1 MSNNNGLYSHAHA
14 VRDSESGKEYGG
26 TYIHYRFAD
35 YKNQISKF
43 GNDTTSKYIGKD
55 GNLYKQ
61 MLKREQANVGDMD
74 EFSKFIESFSD
85 PDSVVQDT
93 FAVAYDAK
101 SVNNISFKGET
112 GISRQSV
119 EQIANEIVSDVE
131 NFCAA
136 LERAMD
142 EMAQKLDINL
152 GAYKKAVIDTYA
164 NGNTI
169 DNKIAK
175 KILNQVL
182 HHEGFVR
189 LDVDSGYNGS
199 GKGVIEKCLQEM
211 ILLVEALP
219 EYDSFEGQTWSTGSK
234 KHSGGKTDA
243 GTVFSVLVGK
253 IQGLYNNVAGKASEV
268 AAQAGMLAANK
279 DFIEEQGK
287 ILTPIN
293 GTTIACKNLECTT
306 TVTGDD
312 MVESKFNSTEKTVS
326 KSDVMVTIK
335 EDGSTKVQY
344 GISVKQYKPK
354 TDTGVSSIKI
364 ASGLNFKQ
372 LLEDYV
378 LSNHGGGI
386 DYNYVYNVAAS
397 RPGKGLRHTSA
408 SISGP
413 ELTMAW
419 NEIVKA
425 VTLASFVYALSGI
438 AKENSA
444 NNAIL
449 LVLNGKVFRMADI
462 VERVTSDNLKS
473 RLSMLNDSDKNVAVG
488 RASMMSSNEWKGVS
502 KDIRKTAAL
511 YRATRSKEYALQ
523 RSDKVRGKVD
533 DVLEKT
539 KMDITLN
546 NLESLLF

>member
-14 VRDSESGKEYGG
+14 VRDSKSGKEYGG

-43 GNDTTSKYIGKD
+43 DNDTTSKYIGKD

-61 MLKREQANVGDMD
+61 MLEREQANVGDIY
-74 EFSKFIESFSD
+74 EFSKFIDSFSD
-85 PDSVVQDT
+85 PDSLMQDT
-93 FAVAYDAK
+93 FASAYDAK
-101 SVNNISFKGET
+101 AVNNVSFKGET

-119 EQIANEIVSDVE
+119 AQIANEIASNVE

-136 LERAMD
+136 LERAME
-142 EMAQKLDINL
+142 EMAQKLNINL
-152 GAYKKAVIDTYA
+152 GAYKKAVIDAYA
-164 NGNTI
+164 NGHTI
-169 DNKIAK
+169 DSKIARQ
-175 KILNQVL
+175 ILNQVL

-243 GTVFSVLVGK
+243 GTVFAVLVGK
-253 IQGLYNNVAGKASEV
+253 IQGLYNNVAGKAGEV
-268 AAQAGMLAANK
+268 AAQAGVLAAQK
-279 DFIEEQGK
+279 KFFEEQGK
-287 ILTPIN
+287 ILTPVN
-293 GTTIACKNLECTT
+293 GTTLAGKNFECTT

-312 MVESKFNSTEKTVS
+312 MVESKFNGAEMTVS
-326 KSDVMVTIK
+326 KSDVTVSVQ

-364 ASGLNFKQ
+364 ASGLSFKQ

-378 LSNHGGGI
+378 LSNGGGGI
-386 DYNYVYNVAAS
+386 DYNYVYNVAAG

-419 NEIVKA
+419 NEIVNA

-449 LVLNGKVFRMADI
+449 LVLNGRVFRMADI
-462 VERVTSDNLKS
+462 VERVTSNNLKS
-473 RLSMLNDSDKNVAVG
+473 RLSTMNGSNKNVAVG
-488 RASMMSSNEWKGVS
+488 RASMMSANTWIGGAKNA
-502 KDIRKTAAL
+502 RKTAAL
-511 YRATRSKEYALQ
+511 YRATRNKEDALT

-533 DVLEKT
+533 DVLSQT

>member
-1 MSNNNGLYSHAHA
+1 MSNNNGLYSHANA
-14 VRDSESGKEYGG
+14 VRNSKTGEKYGG

-43 GNDTTSKYIGKD
+43 GNDITSKYIGKD

-74 EFSKFIESFSD
+74 EFSKFIDSFSD
-85 PDSVVQDT
+85 PDSLMQDT
-93 FAVAYDAK
+93 FASAYDAK
-101 SVNNISFKGET
+101 AVNNVSFKGET

-119 EQIANEIVSDVE
+119 AQIANEIASNVE

-142 EMAQKLDINL
+142 EMAQKLNINL
-152 GAYKKAVIDTYA
+152 GAYKKAVIDAYA
-164 NGNTI
+164 NGHTI
-169 DNKIAK
+169 DSKIARQ
-175 KILNQVL
+175 ILNQVL

-243 GTVFSVLVGK
+243 GTVFAVLVGK
-253 IQGLYNNVAGKASEV
+253 IQGLYNNVAGKAGEV
-268 AAQAGMLAANK
+268 AAQAGVLAAQK
-279 DFIEEQGK
+279 KFFEEQGK
-287 ILTPIN
+287 ILTPVN
-293 GTTIACKNLECTT
+293 GTTLAGKNFECTT

-312 MVESKFNSTEKTVS
+312 MVESKFNGAEMTVS
-326 KSDVMVTIK
+326 KSDVTVSVQ

-378 LSNHGGGI
+378 LSNGGGGI
-386 DYNYVYNVAAS
+386 DYNYVYNVAAG

-419 NEIVKA
+419 NEIVNA

-449 LVLNGKVFRMADI
+449 LVLNGRVFRMADI
-462 VERVTSDNLKS
+462 VERVTSNNLKS
-473 RLSMLNDSDKNVAVG
+473 RLSTMNGSNKNVAVG
-488 RASMMSSNEWKGVS
+488 RASMMSANTWIGGAKNA
-502 KDIRKTAAL
+502 RKTAAL
-511 YRATRSKEYALQ
+511 YRATRNKEDALT

-533 DVLEKT
+533 DVLSQT

>member
-1 MSNNNGLYSHAHA
+1 MSNNNGLYSHANA
-14 VRDSESGKEYGG
+14 VKNSKTGEKYGG

-43 GNDTTSKYIGKD
+43 SNDITSKYIGKD

-74 EFSKFIESFSD
+74 EFSKFIDSFSD
-85 PDSVVQDT
+85 PDSLMQDT
-93 FAVAYDAK
+93 FSSAYDAK
-101 SVNNISFKGET
+101 AVNNVSFKGET
-112 GISRQSV
+112 GISKQSV
-119 EQIANEIVSDVE
+119 AQIANEIASNVE

-142 EMAQKLDINL
+142 EMAQKLNINL
-152 GAYKKAVIDTYA
+152 GAYKKAVIDAYA
-164 NGNTI
+164 NGHTI
-169 DNKIAK
+169 DSKIARQ
-175 KILNQVL
+175 ILNQVL

-219 EYDSFEGQTWSTGSK
+219 EYDNFEGQTWSTGSK

-243 GTVFSVLVGK
+243 GTVFAVLVGK
-253 IQGLYNNVAGKASEV
+253 IQGLYNNVAGKAGEV
-268 AAQAGMLAANK
+268 AAQAGVLAAQK
-279 DFIEEQGK
+279 KFFEEQGK
-287 ILTPIN
+287 ILTPVN
-293 GTTIACKNLECTT
+293 GTTLAGKNFECTT

-312 MVESKFNSTEKTVS
+312 MVESKFTGAEMTVS
-326 KSDVMVTIK
+326 KSDVTVSVQ

-364 ASGLNFKQ
+364 ASGLSFKQ

-378 LSNHGGGI
+378 LSNGGGGI
-386 DYNYVYNVAAS
+386 DYNYVYNVAAG

-419 NEIVKA
+419 NEIVNA

-449 LVLNGKVFRMADI
+449 LVLNGRVFRMADI
-462 VERVTSDNLKS
+462 VERVTSNNLKS
-473 RLSMLNDSDKNVAVG
+473 RLSTMNGSNKNVAVG
-488 RASMMSSNEWKGVS
+488 RASMMSANTWIGGAKNA
-502 KDIRKTAAL
+502 RKTAAL
-511 YRATRSKEYALQ
+511 YRATRNKEDALT

-533 DVLEKT
+533 DVLSQT

>member
-14 VRDSESGKEYGG
+14 VRDSKSGKEYGG

-61 MLKREQANVGDMD
+61 MLEREQANVGDMD
-74 EFSKFIESFSD
+74 EFSKFIDSFSD
-85 PDSVVQDT
+85 LDSLMQDT
-93 FAVAYDAK
+93 FASAYDAK
-101 SVNNISFKGET
+101 AVNNVSFKGET

-119 EQIANEIVSDVE
+119 AQIANEIASNVE

-142 EMAQKLDINL
+142 EMAQKLNINL
-152 GAYKKAVIDTYA
+152 GAYKKAVIDAYA
-164 NGNTI
+164 NGHTI
-169 DNKIAK
+169 DSKIARQ
-175 KILNQVL
+175 ILNQVL

-243 GTVFSVLVGK
+243 GTVFAVLVGK
-253 IQGLYNNVAGKASEV
+253 IQGLYNNVAGKAGEV
-268 AAQAGMLAANK
+268 AAQAGVLAVQK
-279 DFIEEQGK
+279 KFFEEQGK
-287 ILTPIN
+287 ILTPVN
-293 GTTIACKNLECTT
+293 GTTIAGKNFECTT

-312 MVESKFNSTEKTVS
+312 MVESKFNSAEMTVS
-326 KSDVMVTIK
+326 KSDVTVSVQ

-354 TDTGVSSIKI
+354 TDTGVSSIKV
-364 ASGLNFKQ
+364 ASGLSFKQ

-378 LSNHGGGI
+378 LSNGGGGI
-386 DYNYVYNVAAS
+386 DYNYVYNVAAG

-419 NEIVKA
+419 NEIVNA

-449 LVLNGKVFRMADI
+449 LVLNGRVFRMADI

-473 RLSMLNDSDKNVAVG
+473 RLSTINGSNKNVAVG
-488 RASMMSSNEWKGVS
+488 RASMMSANTWIGGA
-502 KDIRKTAAL
+502 KDARKTAAL
-511 YRATRSKEYALQ
+511 YRATRNKEDALT
-523 RSDKVRGKVD
+523 RSDTVRGKVD
-533 DVLEKT
+533 DILAKT

>member
-1 MSNNNGLYSHAHA
+1 
-14 VRDSESGKEYGG
+14 
-26 TYIHYRFAD
+26 
-35 YKNQISKF
+35 
-43 GNDTTSKYIGKD
+43 
-55 GNLYKQ
+55 

-101 SVNNISFKGET
+101 AVNNISFKGET

-142 EMAQKLDINL
+142 EMAQKLNINL

-164 NGNTI
+164 NGHTI
-169 DNKIAK
+169 DSKIAK
-175 KILNQVL
+175 QILNQVL
-182 HHEGFVR
+182 HHEGFIR

-219 EYDSFEGQTWSTGSK
+219 EYNSFEGQTWSTGSK

-268 AAQAGMLAANK
+268 AVQAGALASHK
-279 DFIEEQGK
+279 KFLEEQDK

-293 GTTIACKNLECTT
+293 RTTIAGKNLECTT

-312 MVESKFNSTEKTVS
+312 MVDSKFNSTEKTVS

-364 ASGLNFKQ
+364 ASGLKFKQ

-488 RASMMSSNEWKGVS
+488 RASMMSSNEWKGVA
-502 KDIRKTAAL
+502 KDTRKTAAL

-523 RSDKVRGKVD
+523 RSDNVRGKVD

>member
-1 MSNNNGLYSHAHA
+1 MSNNNGLYSHANA
-14 VRDSESGKEYGG
+14 VRNSKTGEKYGG

-43 GNDTTSKYIGKD
+43 GNDTTSNYIGKD

-74 EFSKFIESFSD
+74 EFSKFIDSFSD
-85 PDSVVQDT
+85 PDSLMQDT
-93 FAVAYDAK
+93 FASAYDAK
-101 SVNNISFKGET
+101 AVNNVSFKGET

-119 EQIANEIVSDVE
+119 AQIANEIASNVE

-142 EMAQKLDINL
+142 EMAQKLNINL
-152 GAYKKAVIDTYA
+152 SAYKKAVIDAYA
-164 NGNTI
+164 NGHTI
-169 DNKIAK
+169 DSKIARQ
-175 KILNQVL
+175 ILNQVL

-243 GTVFSVLVGK
+243 GTVFAVLVGK
-253 IQGLYNNVAGKASEV
+253 IQGLYNNVAGKAGEV
-268 AAQAGMLAANK
+268 AAQAGVLAAQK
-279 DFIEEQGK
+279 KIFEEQGK
-287 ILTPIN
+287 ILTPVN
-293 GTTIACKNLECTT
+293 GTTLAGKNFECTT

-312 MVESKFNSTEKTVS
+312 MVESKFNSAEMTVS
-326 KSDVMVTIK
+326 KSDVMVSVQ

-364 ASGLNFKQ
+364 ASGLSFKQ

-378 LSNHGGGI
+378 LSNSGGGI
-386 DYNYVYNVAAS
+386 DYNYVYNVAAG

-419 NEIVKA
+419 NEIVNA

-449 LVLNGKVFRMADI
+449 LVLNGRVFRMADI
-462 VERVTSDNLKS
+462 VERVTSNNLKS
-473 RLSMLNDSDKNVAVG
+473 RLSMMNGSNKNVAVG
-488 RASMMSSNEWKGVS
+488 RASMMSANTWIGGA
-502 KDIRKTAAL
+502 KDARKTAAL
-511 YRATRSKEYALQ
+511 YRATRNKEDALT
-523 RSDKVRGKVD
+523 RSDTVRGKVD
-533 DVLEKT
+533 DVLSQT

>member
-1 MSNNNGLYSHAHA
+1 MSNNNGLYSHANA
-14 VRDSESGKEYGG
+14 VRNSKTGEKYGG

-43 GNDTTSKYIGKD
+43 GNDITSKYIGKD

-74 EFSKFIESFSD
+74 EFSKFIDSFSD
-85 PDSVVQDT
+85 PDSLMQDT
-93 FAVAYDAK
+93 FASAYDAK
-101 SVNNISFKGET
+101 AVNNVSFKGET

-119 EQIANEIVSDVE
+119 AQIANEIASNVE

-142 EMAQKLDINL
+142 EMAQKLNINL
-152 GAYKKAVIDTYA
+152 GAYKKAVIDAYA
-164 NGNTI
+164 NGHTI
-169 DNKIAK
+169 DSKIARQ
-175 KILNQVL
+175 ILNQVL

-243 GTVFSVLVGK
+243 GTVFAVLVGK
-253 IQGLYNNVAGKASEV
+253 IQGLYNNVAGKAGEV
-268 AAQAGMLAANK
+268 AAQAGVLAAQK
-279 DFIEEQGK
+279 KFFEEQGK
-287 ILTPIN
+287 ILAPVN
-293 GTTIACKNLECTT
+293 GTTLTAKNFECTT

-312 MVESKFNSTEKTVS
+312 MVESKFTGAEMTVS
-326 KSDVMVTIK
+326 KSDVTVSVQ

-364 ASGLNFKQ
+364 ASGLSFKQ

-378 LSNHGGGI
+378 LSNCGGGI
-386 DYNYVYNVAAS
+386 DYNYVYNVAAG

-419 NEIVKA
+419 NEIVNA

-449 LVLNGKVFRMADI
+449 LVLNGRVFRMADI
-462 VERVTSDNLKS
+462 VERVTSNNLKT
-473 RLSMLNDSDKNVAVG
+473 RLSTMNGSNKNVAVG
-488 RASMMSSNEWKGVS
+488 RASMMSANTWIGGAKNA
-502 KDIRKTAAL
+502 RKTAAL
-511 YRATRSKEYALQ
+511 YRATRNKEDALT

-533 DVLEKT
+533 DVLSQT

>member
-1 MSNNNGLYSHAHA
+1 MSNNNGLYSHANA
-14 VRDSESGKEYGG
+14 VRNSKTGEKYGG

-43 GNDTTSKYIGKD
+43 GNDITSKYIGKD

-74 EFSKFIESFSD
+74 EFSKFIDSFSD
-85 PDSVVQDT
+85 PDSLMQDT
-93 FAVAYDAK
+93 FASAYDAK
-101 SVNNISFKGET
+101 AVNNVSFKGET

-119 EQIANEIVSDVE
+119 AQIANEIASNVE
-131 NFCAA
+131 NLCAA

-142 EMAQKLDINL
+142 EMAQKLNINL
-152 GAYKKAVIDTYA
+152 GAYKKAVIDAYA
-164 NGNTI
+164 NGHTI
-169 DNKIAK
+169 DSKIARQ
-175 KILNQVL
+175 ILNQVL

-243 GTVFSVLVGK
+243 GTVFAVLVGK
-253 IQGLYNNVAGKASEV
+253 IQGLYNNVAGKAGEV
-268 AAQAGMLAANK
+268 AAQAGVLAAQK
-279 DFIEEQGK
+279 KFFEEQGK
-287 ILTPIN
+287 ILAPVN
-293 GTTIACKNLECTT
+293 GTTLTGKNFECTT

-312 MVESKFNSTEKTVS
+312 MVESKFTGAEMTVS
-326 KSDVMVTIK
+326 KSDVTVSVQ

-364 ASGLNFKQ
+364 ASGLSFKQ

-378 LSNHGGGI
+378 LSNCGGGI
-386 DYNYVYNVAAS
+386 DYNYVYNVAAG

-419 NEIVKA
+419 NEIVNA

-449 LVLNGKVFRMADI
+449 LVLNGRVFRMADI
-462 VERVTSDNLKS
+462 VERVTSNNLKT
-473 RLSMLNDSDKNVAVG
+473 RLSTMNGSNKNVAVG
-488 RASMMSSNEWKGVS
+488 RASMMSANTWIGGAKNA
-502 KDIRKTAAL
+502 RKTAAL
-511 YRATRSKEYALQ
+511 YRATRNKEDALT

-533 DVLEKT
+533 DVLSQT

>member
-1 MSNNNGLYSHAHA
+1 MSNNNGLYSHANA
-14 VRDSESGKEYGG
+14 VRNSKTGEKYGG

-43 GNDTTSKYIGKD
+43 GNDITSKYIGKD

-74 EFSKFIESFSD
+74 EFSKFIDSFSD
-85 PDSVVQDT
+85 PDSLMQDT
-93 FAVAYDAK
+93 FSSAYDAK
-101 SVNNISFKGET
+101 AVNNISFKGET
-112 GISRQSV
+112 GISKQSV
-119 EQIANEIVSDVE
+119 AQIANEIASNVE

-142 EMAQKLDINL
+142 EMAQKLNINL
-152 GAYKKAVIDTYA
+152 GAYKKAVIDAYA
-164 NGNTI
+164 NGHTI
-169 DNKIAK
+169 DSKIARQ
-175 KILNQVL
+175 ILNQVL

-243 GTVFSVLVGK
+243 GTVFAVLVGK
-253 IQGLYNNVAGKASEV
+253 IQGLYNNVAGKAGEV
-268 AAQAGMLAANK
+268 AAQAGVLAAQK
-279 DFIEEQGK
+279 KFFEEHGK
-287 ILTPIN
+287 ILIPVN
-293 GTTIACKNLECTT
+293 GTTLAGKNFECTT

-312 MVESKFNSTEKTVS
+312 MVESKFNSAEMTVS
-326 KSDVMVTIK
+326 KSDVTVSVQ

-354 TDTGVSSIKI
+354 TDTGISSIKI
-364 ASGLNFKQ
+364 ASGLSFKQ

-378 LSNHGGGI
+378 LSNGGGGI
-386 DYNYVYNVAAS
+386 DYNYVYNVAAG

-419 NEIVKA
+419 NEIVNA

-449 LVLNGKVFRMADI
+449 LVLNGRVFRMADI

-473 RLSMLNDSDKNVAVG
+473 RLSTINGSNKNVAVG
-488 RASMMSSNEWKGVS
+488 RASMMSANTWIGEA
-502 KDIRKTAAL
+502 KDARKTAAL
-511 YRATRSKEYALQ
+511 YRATRNKEDALT
-523 RSDKVRGKVD
+523 RSDTVRGKVD
-533 DVLEKT
+533 DILAKT

>member
-14 VRDSESGKEYGG
+14 VRDSKSGKEYGG

-43 GNDTTSKYIGKD
+43 GNDTISKYIGKD

-74 EFSKFIESFSD
+74 EFSKFIDSFSD
-85 PDSVVQDT
+85 PDSLMQDT
-93 FAVAYDAK
+93 FSSAYDAK
-101 SVNNISFKGET
+101 AVNNVSFKGET
-112 GISRQSV
+112 GISKQSV
-119 EQIANEIVSDVE
+119 AQIANEIASNVE

-142 EMAQKLDINL
+142 EMAQKLNVNL
-152 GAYKKAVIDTYA
+152 GAYKNAVIDAYA
-164 NGNTI
+164 NGHTI
-169 DNKIAK
+169 DSKIARQ
-175 KILNQVL
+175 ILNQVL

-243 GTVFSVLVGK
+243 GTVFAVLVGK
-253 IQGLYNNVAGKASEV
+253 IQGLYNNVAGKAGEV
-268 AAQAGMLAANK
+268 AAQAGVLAVQK
-279 DFIEEQGK
+279 KFFEEQGK
-287 ILTPIN
+287 ILTPVN
-293 GTTIACKNLECTT
+293 GTTLAGKNFECAT

-312 MVESKFNSTEKTVS
+312 MVESKFNSAEMTVS
-326 KSDVMVTIK
+326 KSDVIVSVQD
-335 EDGSTKVQY
+335 DGSTKVQY

-364 ASGLNFKQ
+364 ASGLSFKQ

-378 LSNHGGGI
+378 LSNGGGGI
-386 DYNYVYNVAAS
+386 DYNYVYNVAAGRS
-397 RPGKGLRHTSA
+397 GKGLRHTSA

-419 NEIVKA
+419 NEIVNA
-425 VTLASFVYALSGI
+425 VNLASFVYALSGI

-449 LVLNGKVFRMADI
+449 LVLNGRVFRMADI

-473 RLSMLNDSDKNVAVG
+473 RLSTINGSNKNVAVG
-488 RASMMSSNEWKGVS
+488 RASMMSANTWIGGA
-502 KDIRKTAAL
+502 KDARKTASL
-511 YRATRSKEYALQ
+511 YRATRNKEDALQ

>member
-1 MSNNNGLYSHAHA
+1 MSNNNGLYSHANA
-14 VRDSESGKEYGG
+14 VRNSKTGEKYGG

-43 GNDTTSKYIGKD
+43 GNDITSKYIGKD

-74 EFSKFIESFSD
+74 EFSKFIDSFSD
-85 PDSVVQDT
+85 PNSLMQDT
-93 FAVAYDAK
+93 FASAYDAK
-101 SVNNISFKGET
+101 AVNNVSFKGET

-119 EQIANEIVSDVE
+119 AQIANEIASNVE

-142 EMAQKLDINL
+142 EMAQKLNINL
-152 GAYKKAVIDTYA
+152 GAYKKAVIDAYA
-164 NGNTI
+164 NGHTI
-169 DNKIAK
+169 DSKIARQ
-175 KILNQVL
+175 ILNQVL

-243 GTVFSVLVGK
+243 GTVFAVLVGK
-253 IQGLYNNVAGKASEV
+253 IQGLYNNVAGKAGEV
-268 AAQAGMLAANK
+268 AAQAGVLAAQK
-279 DFIEEQGK
+279 KFFEEQGK
-287 ILTPIN
+287 ILTSAN
-293 GTTIACKNLECTT
+293 GTTLTGKNFECTT

-312 MVESKFNSTEKTVS
+312 MVESKFNSAEMTVS
-326 KSDVMVTIK
+326 KSDVMVSIQ

-364 ASGLNFKQ
+364 ASGLSFKQ

-378 LSNHGGGI
+378 LSNNGGGI
-386 DYNYVYNVAAS
+386 DYNYVYNVAAG
-397 RPGKGLRHTSA
+397 RPGKGLRHTSS

-419 NEIVKA
+419 NEIVNS

-449 LVLNGKVFRMADI
+449 LVLNGRVFRMADI

-473 RLSMLNDSDKNVAVG
+473 RLSTINGKNKNVAVG
-488 RASMMSSNEWKGVS
+488 RASMMSANTWIGGA
-502 KDIRKTAAL
+502 KDARKTAAL
-511 YRATRSKEYALQ
+511 YRATRNKEDALT
-523 RSDKVRGKVD
+523 RSDTVRGKVD
-533 DVLEKT
+533 DVLSQT

>member
-1 MSNNNGLYSHAHA
+1 MSNNNGLYSHANA
-14 VRDSESGKEYGG
+14 VRNSKTGEKYGG

-43 GNDTTSKYIGKD
+43 GNDITSKYIGKD

-74 EFSKFIESFSD
+74 EFSKFIDSFSD
-85 PDSVVQDT
+85 PDSLMQDT
-93 FAVAYDAK
+93 FASAYDAK
-101 SVNNISFKGET
+101 AVNNVSFKGET

-119 EQIANEIVSDVE
+119 AQIANEIASNVE

-142 EMAQKLDINL
+142 EMAQKLNINL
-152 GAYKKAVIDTYA
+152 GAYKKAVIDAYA
-164 NGNTI
+164 NGHTI
-169 DNKIAK
+169 DSKIARQ
-175 KILNQVL
+175 ILNQVL

-243 GTVFSVLVGK
+243 GTVFAVLVGK
-253 IQGLYNNVAGKASEV
+253 IQGLYNNVAGKAGEV
-268 AAQAGMLAANK
+268 AAQAGVLAAQK
-279 DFIEEQGK
+279 KFFEEQGK
-287 ILTPIN
+287 ILTSAN
-293 GTTIACKNLECTT
+293 GTTLTGKNFECTT

-312 MVESKFNSTEKTVS
+312 MVESKFNSAEMTVS
-326 KSDVMVTIK
+326 KSDVMVSIQ

-364 ASGLNFKQ
+364 ASGLSFKQ

-378 LSNHGGGI
+378 LSNNGGGI
-386 DYNYVYNVAAS
+386 DYNYVYNVAAG
-397 RPGKGLRHTSA
+397 RPGKGLRHTSS

-419 NEIVKA
+419 NEIVNS

-449 LVLNGKVFRMADI
+449 LVLNGRVFRMADI

-473 RLSMLNDSDKNVAVG
+473 RLSTINGKNKNVAVG
-488 RASMMSSNEWKGVS
+488 RASMMSANTWIGGA
-502 KDIRKTAAL
+502 KDARKTAAL
-511 YRATRSKEYALQ
+511 YRATRNKEDALT
-523 RSDKVRGKVD
+523 RSDTVRGKVD
-533 DVLEKT
+533 DVLSQT

>member
-1 MSNNNGLYSHAHA
+1 MSNNNGLYSHANA
-14 VRDSESGKEYGG
+14 INSETKKIYGG
-26 TYIHYRFAD
+26 TYVHYRFAD

-43 GNDTTSKYIGKD
+43 GNDITSKYIGKD

-61 MLKREQANVGDMD
+61 MLKREQVNVGDMD
-74 EFSKFIESFSD
+74 EFSKFIDSFSD
-85 PDSVVQDT
+85 PDSLMQDT
-93 FAVAYDAK
+93 FASAYDAK
-101 SVNNISFKGET
+101 AVNNVSFKGET
-112 GISRQSV
+112 GISGQSV
-119 EQIANEIVSDVE
+119 AQIANEIASNVE

-142 EMAQKLDINL
+142 EMAQKLNINL
-152 GAYKKAVIDTYA
+152 SAYKKAVIDAYA
-164 NGNTI
+164 NGHTI
-169 DNKIAK
+169 DSKISRQ
-175 KILNQVL
+175 ILNQVL
-182 HHEGFVR
+182 HHEGFIR

-243 GTVFSVLVGK
+243 GTVFAVLVGK
-253 IQGLYNNVAGKASEV
+253 IQGLYNNVAGKAGEV
-268 AAQAGMLAANK
+268 AAQAGVLAAQK
-279 DFIEEQGK
+279 KFFEEQGK
-287 ILTPIN
+287 ILTPVN
-293 GTTIACKNLECTT
+293 GTTLAGKNFECTT

-312 MVESKFNSTEKTVS
+312 MVESKFNSAEKTVS
-326 KSDVMVTIK
+326 KSDVMVSVQ

-364 ASGLNFKQ
+364 ASGLSFKQ

-378 LSNHGGGI
+378 LSNSGGGI
-386 DYNYVYNVAAS
+386 DYNYVYNVAAG

-413 ELTMAW
+413 ELTIAW
-419 NEIVKA
+419 NEIVNA

-449 LVLNGKVFRMADI
+449 LVLNGRVFRMTDI

-473 RLSMLNDSDKNVAVG
+473 RLSTINGKNKNVAVG
-488 RASMMSSNEWKGVS
+488 RASMMSSNKWEGGGNAK
-502 KDIRKTAAL
+502 KTAAL

-533 DVLEKT
+533 DVLSQT

>member
-14 VRDSESGKEYGG
+14 VRDSKSGKEYGG

-43 GNDTTSKYIGKD
+43 GNDTTSTYIGKD
-55 GNLYKQ
+55 GILYKQ

-101 SVNNISFKGET
+101 AVNNISFKGET

-164 NGNTI
+164 NGHTI
-169 DNKIAK
+169 DSKIAK
-175 KILNQVL
+175 QILNQVL

-219 EYDSFEGQTWSTGSK
+219 EYGSFEGQTWSTGSK

-268 AAQAGMLAANK
+268 AVQAGMLAANK

-293 GTTIACKNLECTT
+293 GTTLVGKNLECTT

-449 LVLNGKVFRMADI
+449 LVLMVKYFVWQI
-462 VERVTSDNLKS
+462 LLK
-473 RLSMLNDSDKNVAVG
+473 
-488 RASMMSSNEWKGVS
+488 E
-502 KDIRKTAAL
+502 
-511 YRATRSKEYALQ
+511 
-523 RSDKVRGKVD
+523 
-533 DVLEKT
+533 
-539 KMDITLN
+539 
-546 NLESLLF
+546 

>member
-1 MSNNNGLYSHAHA
+1 MSNNNGLYSHANA
-14 VRDSESGKEYGG
+14 VKNSKTGEKYGG

-43 GNDTTSKYIGKD
+43 SNDITSKYIGKD

-74 EFSKFIESFSD
+74 EFSKFIDSFSD
-85 PDSVVQDT
+85 PDSLMQDT
-93 FAVAYDAK
+93 FSSAYDAK
-101 SVNNISFKGET
+101 AVNNVSFKGET
-112 GISRQSV
+112 GISKQSV
-119 EQIANEIVSDVE
+119 AQIANEIASNVE

-142 EMAQKLDINL
+142 EMAQKLNINL
-152 GAYKKAVIDTYA
+152 GAYKKAVIDAYA
-164 NGNTI
+164 NGHTI
-169 DNKIAK
+169 DSKIARQ
-175 KILNQVL
+175 ILNQVL

-219 EYDSFEGQTWSTGSK
+219 EYDNFEGQTWSTGSK

-243 GTVFSVLVGK
+243 GTVFAVLVGK
-253 IQGLYNNVAGKASEV
+253 IQGLYNNVAGKAGEV
-268 AAQAGMLAANK
+268 AAQAGVLAAQK
-279 DFIEEQGK
+279 KFFEEQGK
-287 ILTPIN
+287 ILTPVN
-293 GTTIACKNLECTT
+293 GTTLAGKNFKCTT

-312 MVESKFNSTEKTVS
+312 MVESKFNSAEMTVS
-326 KSDVMVTIK
+326 KSDVTVSVQ

-364 ASGLNFKQ
+364 ASGLSFKQ

-378 LSNHGGGI
+378 LSNGGGGI
-386 DYNYVYNVAAS
+386 DYNYVYNVAAGH
-397 RPGKGLRHTSA
+397 PGKGLRHTSA

-419 NEIVKA
+419 NEIVNA

-449 LVLNGKVFRMADI
+449 LVLNGRVFRMADI

-473 RLSMLNDSDKNVAVG
+473 RLSTINSSNKNVAVG
-488 RASMMSSNEWKGVS
+488 RVSMMSANTWIGGA
-502 KDIRKTAAL
+502 KDARKTAAL
-511 YRATRSKEYALQ
+511 YRATRNKEDALT
-523 RSDKVRGKVD
+523 RSDTVRGKVD
-533 DVLEKT
+533 DILAKT

>member
-1 MSNNNGLYSHAHA
+1 MSNNNGLYSHANA
-14 VRDSESGKEYGG
+14 VRNSKTGEKYGG

-43 GNDTTSKYIGKD
+43 GNDITSKYIGKD

-74 EFSKFIESFSD
+74 EFSKFIDSFSD
-85 PDSVVQDT
+85 PDSLMQDT
-93 FAVAYDAK
+93 FASAYDAK
-101 SVNNISFKGET
+101 AVNNVSFKGET

-119 EQIANEIVSDVE
+119 AQIANEIASNVE

-142 EMAQKLDINL
+142 EMAQKLNINL
-152 GAYKKAVIDTYA
+152 GAYKKAVIDAYA
-164 NGNTI
+164 NGHTI
-169 DNKIAK
+169 DSKIARQ
-175 KILNQVL
+175 ILNQVL

-243 GTVFSVLVGK
+243 GTVFAVLVGK
-253 IQGLYNNVAGKASEV
+253 IQGLYNNVAGKAGEV
-268 AAQAGMLAANK
+268 AAQAGVLAAQK
-279 DFIEEQGK
+279 KFFEEQGK
-287 ILTPIN
+287 ILTSAN
-293 GTTIACKNLECTT
+293 GTTLTGKNFECTT

-312 MVESKFNSTEKTVS
+312 MVESKFNSAEMTVS
-326 KSDVMVTIK
+326 KSDVMVSVQ

-364 ASGLNFKQ
+364 ASGLSFKQ

-378 LSNHGGGI
+378 LSNNGGGI
-386 DYNYVYNVAAS
+386 DYNYVYNVAAG
-397 RPGKGLRHTSA
+397 RPGKGLRHTSS

-419 NEIVKA
+419 NEIVNS

-449 LVLNGKVFRMADI
+449 LVLNGRVFRMADI

-473 RLSMLNDSDKNVAVG
+473 RLSTINGKNKNVAVG
-488 RASMMSSNEWKGVS
+488 RASMMSANTWIGGA
-502 KDIRKTAAL
+502 KDARKTAAL
-511 YRATRSKEYALQ
+511 YRATRNKEDALT
-523 RSDKVRGKVD
+523 RSDTVRGKVD
-533 DVLEKT
+533 DVLSQT

>member
-1 MSNNNGLYSHAHA
+1 MSNNNGLYSHANA
-14 VRDSESGKEYGG
+14 VRNSKTGEKYGG

-43 GNDTTSKYIGKD
+43 GNDITSKYIGKD

-74 EFSKFIESFSD
+74 EFSKFIDSFSD
-85 PDSVVQDT
+85 PDSLMQDT
-93 FAVAYDAK
+93 FASAYDAK
-101 SVNNISFKGET
+101 AVNNVSFKGET

-119 EQIANEIVSDVE
+119 AQIANEIASNVE

-142 EMAQKLDINL
+142 EMAQKLNINL
-152 GAYKKAVIDTYA
+152 GAYKKAVIDAYA
-164 NGNTI
+164 NGHTI
-169 DNKIAK
+169 DSKIARQ
-175 KILNQVL
+175 ILNQVL

-243 GTVFSVLVGK
+243 GTVFAVLVGK
-253 IQGLYNNVAGKASEV
+253 IQGLYNNVAGKAGEV
-268 AAQAGMLAANK
+268 AAQAGVLAAQK
-279 DFIEEQGK
+279 KFFEEQGK
-287 ILTPIN
+287 ILAPVN
-293 GTTIACKNLECTT
+293 GTTLTGKSFECTT

-312 MVESKFNSTEKTVS
+312 MVESKFTGAEMTVS
-326 KSDVMVTIK
+326 KSDVTVSVQ

-364 ASGLNFKQ
+364 ASGLSFKQ

-378 LSNHGGGI
+378 LSNCGGGI
-386 DYNYVYNVAAS
+386 DYNYVYNVAAG

-419 NEIVKA
+419 NEIVNA

-449 LVLNGKVFRMADI
+449 LVLNGRVFRMADI
-462 VERVTSDNLKS
+462 VERVTSNNLKT
-473 RLSMLNDSDKNVAVG
+473 RLSTMNGSNKNVAVG
-488 RASMMSSNEWKGVS
+488 RASMMSANTWIGGAKNA
-502 KDIRKTAAL
+502 RKTAAL
-511 YRATRSKEYALQ
+511 YRATRNKEDALT

-533 DVLEKT
+533 DVLSQT

>member
-1 MSNNNGLYSHAHA
+1 MSNNNGLYSHANA
-14 VRDSESGKEYGG
+14 VRNSKTGEKYGG

-43 GNDTTSKYIGKD
+43 GNDITSKYIGKD

-74 EFSKFIESFSD
+74 EFSKFIDSFSD
-85 PDSVVQDT
+85 PDSLMQDT
-93 FAVAYDAK
+93 FASAYDAK
-101 SVNNISFKGET
+101 AVNNVSFKGET

-119 EQIANEIVSDVE
+119 AQIANEIASNVE

-142 EMAQKLDINL
+142 EMAQKLNINL
-152 GAYKKAVIDTYA
+152 GAYKKAVIDAYA
-164 NGNTI
+164 NGHTI
-169 DNKIAK
+169 DSKIARQ
-175 KILNQVL
+175 ILNQVL

-243 GTVFSVLVGK
+243 GTVFAVLVGK
-253 IQGLYNNVAGKASEV
+253 IQGLYNNVAGKAGEV
-268 AAQAGMLAANK
+268 AAQAGVLAAQK
-279 DFIEEQGK
+279 KFFEEQGK
-287 ILTPIN
+287 ILAPVN
-293 GTTIACKNLECTT
+293 GTTLTGKNFECTT

-312 MVESKFNSTEKTVS
+312 MVESKFTGAEMTVS
-326 KSDVMVTIK
+326 KSDVTVSVQ

-364 ASGLNFKQ
+364 ASGLSFKQ

-378 LSNHGGGI
+378 LSNCGGGI
-386 DYNYVYNVAAS
+386 DYNYVYNVAAG

-419 NEIVKA
+419 NEIVNA

-449 LVLNGKVFRMADI
+449 LVLNGRVFRMADI
-462 VERVTSDNLKS
+462 VERVTSNNLKT
-473 RLSMLNDSDKNVAVG
+473 RLSTMNGSNKNVAVG
-488 RASMMSSNEWKGVS
+488 RASMMSANTWIGGAKNA
-502 KDIRKTAAL
+502 RKTAAL
-511 YRATRSKEYALQ
+511 YRATRNKEDALT

-533 DVLEKT
+533 DVLSQT

>member
-1 MSNNNGLYSHAHA
+1 MSNNNGLYSHANA
-14 VRDSESGKEYGG
+14 VRNSKTGEKYGG

-43 GNDTTSKYIGKD
+43 GNDITSKYIGKD

-74 EFSKFIESFSD
+74 EFSKFIDSFSD
-85 PDSVVQDT
+85 PDSLMQDT
-93 FAVAYDAK
+93 FSSAYDAK
-101 SVNNISFKGET
+101 AVNNISFKGET
-112 GISRQSV
+112 GISKQSV
-119 EQIANEIVSDVE
+119 AQIANEIASNVE

-142 EMAQKLDINL
+142 EMAQKLNINL
-152 GAYKKAVIDTYA
+152 GAYKKAVIDAYA
-164 NGNTI
+164 NGHTI
-169 DNKIAK
+169 DSKIARQ
-175 KILNQVL
+175 ILNQVL

-243 GTVFSVLVGK
+243 GTVFAVLVGK
-253 IQGLYNNVAGKASEV
+253 IQGLYNNVAGKAGEV
-268 AAQAGMLAANK
+268 AAQAGVLAAQK
-279 DFIEEQGK
+279 KFFEEQGK
-287 ILTPIN
+287 ILIPVN
-293 GTTIACKNLECTT
+293 GTTLAGKNFECTT

-312 MVESKFNSTEKTVS
+312 MVESKFNSAEMTVS
-326 KSDVMVTIK
+326 KSDVTVSVQ

-354 TDTGVSSIKI
+354 TDTGISSIKI
-364 ASGLNFKQ
+364 ASGLSFKQ

-378 LSNHGGGI
+378 LSNGGGGI
-386 DYNYVYNVAAS
+386 DYNYVYNVAAG

-419 NEIVKA
+419 NEIVNA

-449 LVLNGKVFRMADI
+449 LVLNGRVFRMADI

-473 RLSMLNDSDKNVAVG
+473 RLSTINGSNKNVAVG
-488 RASMMSSNEWKGVS
+488 RASMMSANTWIGEA
-502 KDIRKTAAL
+502 KDARKTAAL
-511 YRATRSKEYALQ
+511 YRATRNKEDALT
-523 RSDKVRGKVD
+523 RSDTVRGKVD
-533 DVLEKT
+533 DILAKT